1 MGEKTGG
8 VFQVGLNR
16 VRYLDLANMHFIQQ
30 NYDAV
35 KESLYAFLDTIDDE
49 SEPGRYII
57 EQFDLLYD
65 ERKRQREEL
74 ECKIAD
80 SGFLEQSITGNN
92 GFMNIDLEILHGM
105 KAVCWTASQK
115 FGLLYE

>member
-16 VRYLDLANMHFIQQ
+16 ARYLDLANMHFIQQ

-35 KESLYAFLDTIDDE
+35 KESLYAFLDTVDEE
-49 SEPGRYII
+49 SEPGVYII
-57 EQFDLLYD
+57 DQFDLLYD
-65 ERKRQREEL
+65 ERKQQRSKL
-74 ECKIAD
+74 EQSILDA
-80 SGFLEQSITGNN
+80 GFLEQSITGNN
-92 GFMNIDLEILHGM
+92 GFTQIETETLHGM
-105 KAVCWTASQK
+105 KTVCWTAARK